1 MSRQEVNSQ
10 AKRFDSEA
18 SKGVKVS
25 GYAFIDP
32 LAPKLIPGT
41 SEITQYQQKLRD
53 LAIKYISKINQLITK
68 ITQQTGCFDIHDD
81 DFLDEDYECSNN
93 TIRQSLPRINDS
105 FLNKDFIIKL
115 YDLYESLKNLI
126 ERKCNEWKL
135 TVCEYYNN
143 DDVMDDMIAQV
154 QKYQNLLST
163 FSDVVKLDITICS
176 IDKVFLLI
184 SISELNNKCED
195 ALEGK

>member
-1 MSRQEVNSQ
+1 MSGQKVNSQ
-10 AKRFDSEA
+10 APSQPQLNAEQQ
-18 SKGVKVS
+18 
-25 GYAFIDP
+25 
-32 LAPKLIPGT
+32 
-41 SEITQYQQKLRD
+41 EITQYQQKLQD
-53 LAIKYISKINQLITK
+53 FTNKYIIKINQLNTK
-68 ITQQTGCFDIHDD
+68 IKQQTGCFDIHDD

-93 TIRQSLPRINDS
+93 TSNDS
-105 FLNKDFIIKL
+105 FLDKTPIIKFN
-115 YDLYESLKNLI
+115 DLYESLKDLI

-163 FSDVVKLDITICS
+163 FSDVVKIDITICS
-176 IDKVFLLI
+176 IDKVFLLL
-184 SISELNNKCED
+184 SISELNDKCED